1 MNWRNDERFWVMSLL
16 ALFVVVAVGLLFD
29 PLINHAVAGTGG
41 TEVNTLWTTITDGL
55 EGGWGKLAGVL
66 LIVVALVSFV
76 NSYIVPGIVAFVL
89 ALTIGVW
96 PAVVNARYTLTM

>member
-1 MNWRNDERFWVMSLL
+1 MKSREESFMKMSVLALL
-16 ALFVVVAVGLLFD
+16 AVVAVGLLFD
-29 PLINHAVAGTGG
+29 PLLNHAWAGTGG
-41 TEVNTLWTTITDGL
+41 TEVDSLWTMITDGL

-76 NSYIVPGIVAFVL
+76 NAYIVPGIVAFVL
-89 ALTIGVW
+89 ALTVGVW